1 MARLSDKLIGGLAQ
15 PGFQQGMF
23 TAGQA
28 VGQLPS
34 MLRQKKR
41 QDQLAKFNPNT
52 LDGLKNI
59 LQTQMS
65 QGDAAGAAKTAKA
78 IQQFQANQEALR
90 ATRANT
96 RATEDATS
104 AAQSQRL
111 ADINQLS
118 NIQRAVYNKAKREDN
133 QDVMDAAYAIP
144 LDQAVEYILG
154 DLDDPT
160 ISKGTEVNLRD
171 SKGNEYTSVVVYTN
185 GKPER
190 KLIPQPGAPE
200 TPVGEVEIIS
210 GTTGASAF
218 DKPEIAGATALS
230 TKFNERRVVAVE
242 KLADMQYTRKS
253 IKEAIRILDEEELK
267 PGGFTAG
274 AARGIASFLGSE
286 PETLGEFETILGEIV
301 LQKLDAFTGAISE
314 GERQFLI
321 EMVGGYR
328 QSSESNIG
336 RLKTILRKLEFNLD
350 DSINVAQSK
359 TYDDYIQTLLPQK
372 KEEQTELD
380 LSFIPQDRRSA
391 ARAALNNGDVTIEEL
406 EGMYKNEL

>member
-1 MARLSDKLIGGLAQ
+1 MARLSDQLIGGLAQ
-15 PGFQQGMF
+15 PGFQKGMF

-90 ATRANT
+90 SQRAST

-111 ADINQLS
+111 SDINQLS
-118 NIQRAVYNKAKREDN
+118 NIQRAVYAKAQRENN
-133 QDVMDAAYAIP
+133 QNIMDAAYAIP
-144 LDQAVEYILG
+144 LDEGVEYILG

-171 SKGNEYTSVVVYTN
+171 SKGNTYTSVVVYED
-185 GKPER
+185 GKPTR

-218 DKPEIAGATALS
+218 DKPGIAGATALS
-230 TKFNERRVVAVE
+230 TQFNERRVAAVE
-242 KLADMQYTRKS
+242 KLADMQYTKNS
-253 IKEAIRILDEEELK
+253 IKEAIRILDNEELK

-274 AARGIASFLGSE
+274 AARSIASFLGSE
-286 PETLGEFETILGEIV
+286 PETLGEFETILGEVV

-350 DSINVAQSK
+350 DSINVATSK
-359 TYDDYIQTLLPQK
+359 TYDDYIQTLIPKK
-372 KEEQTELD
+372 KEEQTELN
-380 LSFIPQDRRSA
+380 LSWIPEDRRED
-391 ARAALNNGDVTIEEL
+391 ARAALNEGGVTIEEL
-406 EGMYKNEL
+406 EGMYKK

>member
-1 MARLSDKLIGGLAQ
+1 MPSFSKNLIQGLAN
-15 PGFQQGMF
+15 PAFTQGMF
-23 TAGQA
+23 TAGQS

-34 MLRQKKR
+34 MIRQKRR
-41 QDQLAKFNPNT
+41 QDELAQFNPNT

-59 LQTQMS
+59 LQTYMK
-65 QGDAAGAAKTAKA
+65 QGDAANAAKTAKA

-96 RATEDATS
+96 RATEDATE
-104 AAQSQRL
+104 AAQSARL
-111 ADINQLS
+111 RDINQLS
-118 NIQRAVYNKAKREDN
+118 NIQRAVYNKAQREQN
-133 QDVMDAAYAIP
+133 EDVMAAAYAIP

-160 ISKGTEVNLRD
+160 ISRGTEVNLRD
-171 SKGNEYTSVVVYTN
+171 SDGNEYTSVVIYKD

-200 TPVGEVEIIS
+200 APVGEVEIIS

-230 TKFNERRVVAVE
+230 SKFNERRVAAVE

-253 IKEAIRILDEEELK
+253 IQEAIRILESEELK

-274 AARGIASFLGSE
+274 AARNIAAFLGKE
-286 PETLGEFETILGEIV
+286 PETLGQFETILGEVV

-314 GERQFLI
+314 GERQFLV

-350 DSINVAQSK
+350 DSINVATSK
-359 TYDDYIQTLLPQK
+359 NYDDYIQTLLPKK

-380 LSFIPQDRRSA
+380 LSFIPQDRRA
-391 ARAALNNGDVTIEEL
+391 DARAALNNGDVTIEEL
-406 EGMYKNEL
+406 EGMYKK